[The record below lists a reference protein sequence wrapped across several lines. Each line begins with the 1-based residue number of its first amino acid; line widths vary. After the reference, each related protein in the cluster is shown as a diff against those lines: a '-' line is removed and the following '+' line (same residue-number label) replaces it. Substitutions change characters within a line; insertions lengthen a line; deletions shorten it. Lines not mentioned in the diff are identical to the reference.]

1 MLFSTLIVAF
11 VWNEPKLNTLW
22 STSFLWK
29 LKSGKEVFCR
39 MWFSF
44 THGRTH
50 LTAISLEVIGGSYC
64 FFLLDRRPSKESLIF
79 CGCGQTWTG
88 MKKLGKIPRWISVH
102 KFYWKWS
109 KINISDIWN
118 LGSRLW
124 LYFVFIILNWWI
136 SRIFFQ
142 SRGENPWSILASWT
156 W

>member
-1 MLFSTLIVAF
+1 MDHTVLLDRHTGKGQNGWKSILVSPIFGEEPKTAFKRGFLCCFQHLLLLF

-22 STSFLWK
+22 STNFLWK

-88 MKKLGKIPRWISVH
+88 MKKLGKIPGWISVH

-109 KINISDIWN
+109 
-118 LGSRLW
+118 
-124 LYFVFIILNWWI
+124 
-136 SRIFFQ
+136 
-142 SRGENPWSILASWT
+142 
-156 W
+156 